1 MFIEHATGSSQEK
14 LFFLSLF
21 SFFEERQQQGMLT
34 GGEGSVRLTSSLRL
48 FCKKVKYSVSINSS

>member
-1 MFIEHATGSSQEK
+1 MLLVRHK
-14 LFFLSLF
+14 KNFFLSLSF

-48 FCKKVKYSVSINSS
+48 FCKKDKYSVSINSS